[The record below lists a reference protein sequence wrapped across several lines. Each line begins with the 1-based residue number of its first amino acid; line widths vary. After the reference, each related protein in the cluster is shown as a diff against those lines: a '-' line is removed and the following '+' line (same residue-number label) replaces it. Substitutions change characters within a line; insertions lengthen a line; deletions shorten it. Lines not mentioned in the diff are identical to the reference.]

1 MRWRD
6 GVELVVLAA
15 LWGASFLFMRAG
27 VGEFGPIALIE
38 VRLAVAALF
47 LLPILVWQHG
57 LHEFGRHLPALAVV
71 GTTNSLLPFVLFA
84 FALQS
89 ITAGLGAIL
98 NATAPLFGAL
108 IAWAWLG
115 DRLVWPRWVGLAV
128 GFAGVAIL
136 IWDRASFRDGGSG
149 WALAA
154 SLAASVL
161 YGLSASI
168 TKRHLGGVSPLTTAT
183 GSQVTAALLLAPAAI
198 VSWPSTAPSAAAWA
212 GVVTLGIASTGM
224 AYVLYFRLIAHV
236 GPAKAIAVTFVV
248 PAFGMVWG
256 SLFLGE
262 PVTTR
267 MLAGCAVIVA
277 GTALATGFIG
287 ARGVSAAAVR
297 ASR

>member
-6 GVELVVLAA
+6 VVDLFVLAA

-38 VRLAVAALF
+38 MRLAVAALF
-47 LLPILVWQHG
+47 LLPILVWQRG
-57 LHEFGRHLPALAVV
+57 LREFGRHLPALAVV

-115 DRLVWPRWVGLAV
+115 DRLAWSRWLGLGI

-149 WALAA
+149 WAFSA

-168 TKRHLGGVSPLTTAT
+168 TKRHLGGVAPLTTAT
-183 GSQVTAALLLAPAAI
+183 GSQVAAAVLLAPVAI
-198 VSWPSTAPSAAAWA
+198 VFWPATAPSAAAWA
-212 GVVTLGIASTGM
+212 GVIALGIASTGL

-236 GPAKAIAVTFVV
+236 GPAKAIAVTFIV
-248 PAFGMVWG
+248 PAFGMIWG

-262 PVTTR
+262 PVTSR
-267 MLAGCAVIVA
+267 MIAGCAVIVA
-277 GTALATGFIG
+277 GTALATGFVG
-287 ARGVSAAAVR
+287 ARGLSAAAVR